1 VAESVGFPYPF
12 LAIDSCDYLSD
23 SEPRPRM
30 LVMIV
35 SVSVTNSFP
44 MVMTDLGHKTLFW
57 WIYRG
62 KPFWLLREI
71 AYSKKNYRRKISL
84 LYFDFFL
91 RRTWDLGLQQTFDW
105 GKPGYIK
112 PRQDASIMD
121 EFGVNHGTALVNFLF
136 NKKQISCVIFSI
148 ICNPKHP
155 TPKADC

>member
-57 WIYRG
+57 
-62 KPFWLLREI
+62 
-71 AYSKKNYRRKISL
+71 
-84 LYFDFFL
+84 
-91 RRTWDLGLQQTFDW
+91 
-105 GKPGYIK
+105 
-112 PRQDASIMD
+112 
-121 EFGVNHGTALVNFLF
+121 
-136 NKKQISCVIFSI
+136 
-148 ICNPKHP
+148 
-155 TPKADC
+155 